1 MNPYLLFIV
10 ILIIADWL
18 FSLIFEMLNLK
29 NFSARVP
36 DELADVYDADK
47 YAKSQAYL
55 RETTIFG
62 EVKSAINMVILL
74 AFILLGGFAWV
85 VSIAEGVSSGIYIQT
100 IIFTL
105 ILMLLSTLQSLPFSI
120 YSTFVIEEKF
130 GFNKTTPKTFVLDI
144 FKNLLLGLVISVPIF
159 LGVIWFFENVAL
171 AWLWAWA
178 ALVVF
183 QMILVYISPVL
194 ILPLFN
200 KFTPLEDGELKQQI
214 QRYAEGQNY
223 AVQGVY
229 TIDGSKRS
237 SKANAYFTG
246 FGKTKRIALFDTL
259 IANHST
265 AELIA
270 VLAHEVGHCK
280 KGHVTKRIVFGFA
293 STLLLLFIMSFFIR
307 QSGLYMAFGLDST
320 PIYAGIVFFFFIYTP
335 LSMVLGIFG
344 NMMSRKHE
352 YEADAFAAN
361 STGGGEEMIKAL
373 KKLSVDSLS
382 NLSPHPL
389 KVFIEYSH
397 PPVLARI
404 KALRNVSI

>member
-1 MNPYLLFIV
+1 MNAYLGLIV
-10 ILIIADWL
+10 VLIIGEWL
-18 FSLIFEMLNLK
+18 FSLIVEMLNLQ
-29 NFSARVP
+29 NFSAKVP

-62 EVKSAINMVILL
+62 EVKSVINTVILL
-74 AFILLGGFAWV
+74 AFILFGGFAWV
-85 VSIAEGVSSGIYIQT
+85 VGIAEGVSASIYLQT
-100 IIFTL
+100 IIFTI
-105 ILMLLSTLQSLPFSI
+105 ILMLLSSLLGLPFSI
-120 YSTFVIEEKF
+120 YSTFVIEERY
-130 GFNKTTPKTFVLDI
+130 GFNKTTPKTFVLDTL
-144 FKNLLLGLVISVPIF
+144 KQLLLGLLITVPIF
-159 LGVIWFFENVAL
+159 LGVIWFFENVLL

-183 QMILVYISPVL
+183 QMILVYLSPVL

-214 QRYAEGQNY
+214 KSYAEGQKY
-223 AVQGVY
+223 AVQGIY

-237 SKANAYFTG
+237 SKANAFFTG

-259 IANHST
+259 IGNHST

-270 VLAHEVGHCK
+270 VLAHEVGHSK
-280 KGHVTKRIVFGFA
+280 LGHVTKRIVYSFL
-293 STLLLLFIMSFFIR
+293 STLLLLFIMSFFIH
-307 QSGLYMAFGLDST
+307 QEGLYAAFGLEST
-320 PIYAGIVFFFFIYTP
+320 PLYAGIVFFFFIYTP
-335 LSMVLGIFG
+335 LSMVLGILG

-352 YEADAFAAN
+352 YEADAFAAK
-361 STGGGEEMIKAL
+361 STGNSAEMIKAL

-389 KVFIEYSH
+389 KVFVEYSH

-404 KALRNVSI
+404 KALKKFGT